1 MQKVRLAA
9 LSLQCSS
16 APPSVLARRSCARF
30 ADAGV
35 PGLLLLLCFAS
46 GLELPQ
52 MRALSIAVAIALR
65 RHVRSCSPRVL
76 HHTHPVDLACFVQV
90 SMSAIQRGAVVV
102 WHAVLPLE
110 NSVVHKIF
118 SRGCAP
124 HPLSLETRFSLYH
137 IKVLHLLVNRLCPR
151 STAAERGRSFCSFD
165 SARSSALP
173 IASTD
178 AMALYTLRAR
188 TASVGNNKGDDS
200 HSTNEWLRRTS
211 APLSVACV
219 ETILASRRDWP
230 VPTIA

>member
-1 MQKVRLAA
+1 MTDCSKISSAARGYRLWRLLAQGFFSTRGRAAKGSPFVQKVRPAA

-137 IKVLHLLVNRLCPR
+137 IKVLHLLANRLLAGAR
-151 STAAERGRSFCSFD
+151 IVIEDTRALERELGR
-165 SARSSALP
+165 
-173 IASTD
+173 
-178 AMALYTLRAR
+178 RA
-188 TASVGNNKGDDS
+188 
-200 HSTNEWLRRTS
+200 
-211 APLSVACV
+211 
-219 ETILASRRDWP
+219 
-230 VPTIA
+230 

>member
-1 MQKVRLAA
+1 MAQGFFSTRGRAAKRSPFVQKVRLAA

-137 IKVLHLLVNRLCPR
+137 IKVLHLLANRLFEHIELFP
-151 STAAERGRSFCSFD
+151 SSVERYVFD
-165 SARSSALP
+165 LSSQ
-173 IASTD
+173 
-178 AMALYTLRAR
+178 
-188 TASVGNNKGDDS
+188 
-200 HSTNEWLRRTS
+200 RRR
-211 APLSVACV
+211 
-219 ETILASRRDWP
+219 ETIHTSLCLVHASSFVDGYMPDSPW
-230 VPTIA
+230 VIQ

>member
-35 PGLLLLLCFAS
+35 PGLLLLLCVAS

-110 NSVVHKIF
+110 NSGVHKIF

-137 IKVLHLLVNRLCPR
+137 IKVLHLLANRLVRPNSMLGGPR
-151 STAAERGRSFCSFD
+151 VSGATVTRVYGI
-165 SARSSALP
+165 P
-173 IASTD
+173 
-178 AMALYTLRAR
+178 
-188 TASVGNNKGDDS
+188 G
-200 HSTNEWLRRTS
+200 
-211 APLSVACV
+211 
-219 ETILASRRDWP
+219 
-230 VPTIA
+230 

>member
-1 MQKVRLAA
+1 MSFTCCLLSLGLSLVTHCSKFSSAARGYRLWRLLAQVFFSTRGCAAKGSQFVQKVRLTA

-52 MRALSIAVAIALR
+52 LRASIAVATALR
-65 RHVRSCSPRVL
+65 RHVRSCSPRAAP
-76 HHTHPVDLACFVQV
+76 HSPCFACFVQV

-124 HPLSLETRFSLYH
+124 HPQSLKTWF
-137 IKVLHLLVNRLCPR
+137 
-151 STAAERGRSFCSFD
+151 
-165 SARSSALP
+165 
-173 IASTD
+173 
-178 AMALYTLRAR
+178 
-188 TASVGNNKGDDS
+188 
-200 HSTNEWLRRTS
+200 
-211 APLSVACV
+211 
-219 ETILASRRDWP
+219 
-230 VPTIA
+230 

>member
-1 MQKVRLAA
+1 VQKVRPAA

-35 PGLLLLLCFAS
+35 PGLLLCFAS

-137 IKVLHLLVNRLCPR
+137 IKVLHLLANRLAR
-151 STAAERGRSFCSFD
+151 VGASASAGD
-165 SARSSALP
+165 ARSSLLAALAGQLQ
-173 IASTD
+173 AS
-178 AMALYTLRAR
+178 
-188 TASVGNNKGDDS
+188 
-200 HSTNEWLRRTS
+200 
-211 APLSVACV
+211 
-219 ETILASRRDWP
+219 SR
-230 VPTIA
+230 

>member
-137 IKVLHLLVNRLCPR
+137 IKVLHLLANRLVVYSGIPSIR
-151 STAAERGRSFCSFD
+151 
-165 SARSSALP
+165 
-173 IASTD
+173 
-178 AMALYTLRAR
+178 RACW
-188 TASVGNNKGDDS
+188 ASVSGPGMCQETVYTARRRGCGSS
-200 HSTNEWLRRTS
+200 HSQSHSNNVLY
-211 APLSVACV
+211 
-219 ETILASRRDWP
+219 
-230 VPTIA
+230 

>member
-137 IKVLHLLVNRLCPR
+137 IKVLHLLANRLETR
-151 STAAERGRSFCSFD
+151 SLVAKPC
-165 SARSSALP
+165 
-173 IASTD
+173 
-178 AMALYTLRAR
+178 R
-188 TASVGNNKGDDS
+188 TIHN
-200 HSTNEWLRRTS
+200 
-211 APLSVACV
+211 
-219 ETILASRRDWP
+219 IY
-230 VPTIA
+230 

>member
-124 HPLSLETRFSLYH
+124 HTLSLETRFSLYH
-137 IKVLHLLVNRLCPR
+137 IKVLHLLANMSGPSYR
-151 STAAERGRSFCSFD
+151 STPSRHNNLGDQLVPLTVLVHSLV
-165 SARSSALP
+165 SA
-173 IASTD
+173 
-178 AMALYTLRAR
+178 
-188 TASVGNNKGDDS
+188 VF
-200 HSTNEWLRRTS
+200 
-211 APLSVACV
+211 LSCPSGSWIFRFHTQRLVT
-219 ETILASRRDWP
+219 ENTRF
-230 VPTIA
+230 

>member
-137 IKVLHLLVNRLCPR
+137 IKVLHLLANRLPDVTHHPANGLHAR
-151 STAAERGRSFCSFD
+151 PPADKGRSAVQTRSNGNVASF
-165 SARSSALP
+165 
-173 IASTD
+173 ASQSL
-178 AMALYTLRAR
+178 M
-188 TASVGNNKGDDS
+188 
-200 HSTNEWLRRTS
+200 
-211 APLSVACV
+211 P
-219 ETILASRRDWP
+219 
-230 VPTIA
+230 

>member
-35 PGLLLLLCFAS
+35 PGLLLLLCVAS

-137 IKVLHLLVNRLCPR
+137 IKVLHLLANRL
-151 STAAERGRSFCSFD
+151 
-165 SARSSALP
+165 L
-173 IASTD
+173 
-178 AMALYTLRAR
+178 
-188 TASVGNNKGDDS
+188 
-200 HSTNEWLRRTS
+200 
-211 APLSVACV
+211 
-219 ETILASRRDWP
+219 SRRFLALLALVPPAPTMIGMAPGMGTAGTPGMP
-230 VPTIA
+230 VPGMTAPSSSRSKQSANE

>member
-137 IKVLHLLVNRLCPR
+137 IKVLHLLANRLC
-151 STAAERGRSFCSFD
+151 
-165 SARSSALP
+165 SSA
-173 IASTD
+173 
-178 AMALYTLRAR
+178 ALSSAIGARPLRAAAIGASAVVASPPL
-188 TASVGNNKGDDS
+188 TAHDGAACI
-200 HSTNEWLRRTS
+200 TS
-211 APLSVACV
+211 AIGS
-219 ETILASRRDWP
+219 TRRYLG
-230 VPTIA
+230 

>member
-137 IKVLHLLVNRLCPR
+137 IKVLHLLANRLHTSTVNCALICQDHH
-151 STAAERGRSFCSFD
+151 TAARPLG
-165 SARSSALP
+165 
-173 IASTD
+173 T
-178 AMALYTLRAR
+178 T
-188 TASVGNNKGDDS
+188 
-200 HSTNEWLRRTS
+200 TS
-211 APLSVACV
+211 ATSW
-219 ETILASRRDWP
+219 SRLP
-230 VPTIA
+230 F

>member
-118 SRGCAP
+118 SQGCAP

-137 IKVLHLLVNRLCPR
+137 IKVLHLLANRLGLRLWSR
-151 STAAERGRSFCSFD
+151 SG
-165 SARSSALP
+165 L
-173 IASTD
+173 
-178 AMALYTLRAR
+178 
-188 TASVGNNKGDDS
+188 
-200 HSTNEWLRRTS
+200 
-211 APLSVACV
+211 
-219 ETILASRRDWP
+219 
-230 VPTIA
+230 